1 MYAAHTGFYGFD
13 GIDWDIEGNDDFS
26 SPYNHVTV
34 EFLDLMG
41 RFSQLAK
48 EMGNYIVS
56 MVPAGTMS
64 CYKVARTS
72 SPLSPYLWPLLP
84 WLSESYLDPTR
95 SHYDRSLLHQYEEWI
110 PTVPGFHY
118 HGMNTYAYLID
129 RYGTY
134 NNIGS
139 APDGSSSMLFDT
151 FDFITI
157 QLYEG
162 YSHAEYNTT
171 QLSAA
176 TFNVTQNQLASDYI
190 TKFVRSVAKGWMI
203 DYSRDV
209 ALKYPRQNRMSI
221 PSSRIVIG
229 LANGWAGD
237 GKFFLA
243 YPEQLSLAYQALS
256 DEDLQPRGFAFWDI
270 LDEGKCSPQKP
281 SEPVWM
287 AAGLNRFL
295 HVRSS
300 SSVELMDCS
309 RQ

>member
-1 MYAAHTGFYGFD
+1 MLTAASA
-13 GIDWDIEGNDDFS
+13 I
-26 SPYNHVTV
+26 P
-34 EFLDLMG
+34 L
-41 RFSQLAK
+41 
-48 EMGNYIVS
+48 
-56 MVPAGTMS
+56 
-64 CYKVARTS
+64 S
-72 SPLSPYLWPLLP
+72 SPLLP
-84 WLSESYLDPTR
+84 FSESYLDPTR
-95 SHYDRSLLHQYEEWI
+95 SRFDRSLLHQYEEWI

-118 HGMNTYAYLID
+118 HGLNTYAYLID

-134 NNIGS
+134 GS
-139 APDGSSSMLFDT
+139 SSSSALDGSSSMLSET

-171 QLSAA
+171 QLSV
-176 TFNVTQNQLASDYI
+176 TSLNVTQNQLASDYI
-190 TKFVRSVAKGWMI
+190 TDFVRSVAKGWMI

-209 ALKYPRQNRMSI
+209 ALQYPRQSRMSI

-243 YPEQLSLAYQALS
+243 YPDQLHLAYQALS
-256 DEDLQPRGFAFWDI
+256 DADLQPRGFAFWDI

-295 HVRSS
+295 HVRN
-300 SSVELMDCS
+300 SSVELMVMGCS
-309 RQ
+309 H